1 MSITLI
7 IIIVT
12 SLISF
17 LCFNDKNLF
26 DKLKHYPV
34 AEKKYKEYYRWLTSG
49 FLHGDIM
56 HLAINMF
63 VLYSFG
69 TQVENEFI
77 FQFGR
82 MGGSIL
88 FIGTYLLVIIM
99 ADITSYYKHI
109 NNPTYSSIGASGGV
123 SGILFIFI
131 LMRPWSMLGLYG
143 IIPVPAI
150 IFGVLYLWYE
160 SWADKNK
167 QDNIGHDAHFFGAI
181 AGILIAVISRPA
193 IIIEFFHSLTN
204 DFPF

>member
-150 IFGVLYLWYE
+150 IFGILYLWYE